1 MGSFDACVLGERIC
15 YLEKEVEAL
24 RTQRDAL
31 RRSQDNCG
39 LGVEVC
45 DLRAELVAVRRTL
58 EHKERVMEKK
68 EKRITSLWL
77 AIKKQNAVRRSMEKE
92 VAAFRARLRASQN
105 DYGRDVEM
113 RDLRRVLEESKQAH
127 AQKT

>member
-58 EHKERVMEKK
+58 EHTAQDR
-68 EKRITSLWL
+68 TSYNLC
-77 AIKKQNAVRRSMEKE
+77 AACIHIRSLY
-92 VAAFRARLRASQN
+92 RS
-105 DYGRDVEM
+105 
-113 RDLRRVLEESKQAH
+113 
-127 AQKT
+127 